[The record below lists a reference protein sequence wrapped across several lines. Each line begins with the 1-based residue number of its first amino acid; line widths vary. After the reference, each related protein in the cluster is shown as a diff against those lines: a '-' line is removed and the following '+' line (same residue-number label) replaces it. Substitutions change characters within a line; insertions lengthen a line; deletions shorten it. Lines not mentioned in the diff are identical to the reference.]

1 MKGNKLLKR
10 IFLLLPVAVW
20 CLTIGLLS
28 FQNSQID
35 EFMKNPD
42 GMIIE
47 SGNNQFTIGV
57 NRTVENEVVTYV
69 ITVMD
74 NSGATVLESVIS
86 ADHDLYGFSF
96 VKAMQVDNDVELE
109 IVAWGNNIREG
120 ESFILDFSGNE
131 ILLLLSFD
139 EISDEAKD
147 TIENY
152 KRINVEYP
160 ALLGLLFIATL
171 VYYFGY
177 YIVTAVIRVLSRNKN
192 PEK

>member
-57 NRTVENEVVTYV
+57 DRTVENEVVTYV
-69 ITVMD
+69 ITAKD
-74 NSGATVLESVIS
+74 NSGDTVLESVIS

-96 VKAMQVDNDVELE
+96 VKAMQVDNDIELE

-131 ILLLLSFD
+131 LQQRPFD
-139 EISDEAKD
+139 GISDEARD
-147 TIENY
+147 NIEDY
-152 KRINVEYP
+152 KRINVENP
-160 ALLGLLFIATL
+160 FLLGLLFMATL
-171 VYYFGY
+171 VYYF
-177 YIVTAVIRVLSRNKN
+177 IVNLVIRVLSRNKN